1 MKWIEGKKTDPEAIR
16 EALKKGYRTEHPER
30 TAGYCGFFFSPGD
43 VYLSCR
49 VAEFIRVPEFRDFV
63 LDALKRF
70 DAGDWGLIS
79 GSDVDENTENRY
91 LFGID
96 RLFGRYGYP
105 AVGQSSG
112 ETRCREYIKIR
123 HLNGNT
129 YVLFDSD
136 MDSEIPSDNGSG
148 NPCS

>member
-63 LDALKRF
+63 LDALAAS
-70 DAGDWGLIS
+70 DAASSTSL
-79 GSDVDENTENRY
+79 SDD
-91 LFGID
+91 GIYVKQSEV
-96 RLFGRYGYP
+96 GRGTTFRIELRR
-105 AVGQSSG
+105 Q
-112 ETRCREYIKIR
+112 R
-123 HLNGNT
+123 
-129 YVLFDSD
+129 
-136 MDSEIPSDNGSG
+136 
-148 NPCS
+148 